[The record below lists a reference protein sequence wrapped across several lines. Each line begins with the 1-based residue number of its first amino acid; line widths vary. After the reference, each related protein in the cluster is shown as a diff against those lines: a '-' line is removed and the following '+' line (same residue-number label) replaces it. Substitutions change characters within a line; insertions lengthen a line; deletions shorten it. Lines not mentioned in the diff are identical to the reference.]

1 MMAIQ
6 LHELLILLTS
16 STQAQPSSI
25 LVGTLA
31 ARYMAVKNI
40 AGPDH
45 CWGVNLFVQFSAAV
59 ASMPQE
65 PQRHI

>member
-1 MMAIQ
+1 MTAIQ
-6 LHELLILLTS
+6 LHELSILLTS

-31 ARYMAVKNI
+31 ARYTAVKNN
-40 AGPDH
+40 AGHDQ
-45 CWGVNLFVQFSAAV
+45 CWGVNPFVQFSAADG
-59 ASMPQE
+59 SMPQE